1 MAQKY
6 ILFLIT
12 AALLQLE
19 VSSRPATN
27 ESTQTVDII
36 PNETVELNVAD
47 KERSIFYEPEIN
59 DKVESQSARDIVNK
73 IKVINDGL
81 KKPYRPQINFNN
93 PQSGEVVAID
103 GENLKKILDAIAL
116 GKLQSKSESVS
127 QYESNI
133 IQQKEEEKFKRF
145 LDSRALRAE
154 ANINSAMMPTMPI
167 PYITSMPVVVM
178 PHNLDGYNRH
188 YTVNNNLKYNTNNE
202 IYQTR
207 QEPSFPSFTSFL
219 QWPFAS
225 VFPFIIKDPFLTF
238 SQGGG
243 FNNLFEYGQ
252 NADVCTRKQKSERD
266 EDENENENSIFLT
279 PSDGT
284 MNTRRAR
291 GLRKRNIPNGS
302 PSQKLESGK
311 KAKKVYVTRPVSTKK
326 TTKKPYIVE
335 EVEEVKNED
344 VEGDLKFPF
353 GGFSF
358 FGDKRPVAPSPGFF
372 INRLRVR
379 KGGVAIA
386 GPGGVATA
394 GRGGTAI
401 VGAGGLAY
409 TQPGGLA
416 VAGPSAR
423 VVALSSDVDLN
434 SFVSRLQKDQNESI
448 PIAKQPIREGKLVAT
463 GPVVYYHPIEQTR
476 SNGPEESSLIPKPEY
491 YKFDENGF
499 LKTEDEDK
507 DSEYHLY
514 LSPSALAV
522 SGLKGTAV
530 ANPISQVVVRRGQTV
545 SIAYKPK
552 ATAIVGAGG
561 IAHADSTQYL
571 PFYGGAKGQYLEI
584 KKDIKGSI
592 LSEKIV
598 PEDMISNENIIKN
611 SEGNIQSKV
620 LAANLQNLKTYST
633 NLIKLHNL
641 GRKLGFLGNTEKS
654 RFKSQLMSLS
664 EAASNAIKIIDEI
677 GDDVD
682 SLFKQTNPATSQIK
696 NYDDDVGEEGVSV
709 GADEPQQDYIMDGAN
724 IAEAK
729 PIGLAVVGE
738 NGLAASRPIANAV
751 ASTGVAIAQPIATAI
766 AGIDPSLLGINFP
779 ENYNQQSGR
788 TNKERLYK
796 SINIAS

>member
-1 MAQKY
+1 MRY
-6 ILFLIT
+6 ITQNEIT

-266 EDENENENSIFLT
+266 EDENENENNIFLT

-401 VGAGGLAY
+401 VGAGG
-409 TQPGGLA
+409 
-416 VAGPSAR
+416 
-423 VVALSSDVDLN
+423 
-434 SFVSRLQKDQNESI
+434 
-448 PIAKQPIREGKLVAT
+448 
-463 GPVVYYHPIEQTR
+463 

-561 IAHADSTQYL
+561 IAHA
-571 PFYGGAKGQYLEI
+571 
-584 KKDIKGSI
+584 
-592 LSEKIV
+592 
-598 PEDMISNENIIKN
+598 
-611 SEGNIQSKV
+611 QSDLYIYEYKPPMD
-620 LAANLQNLKTYST
+620 NN
-633 NLIKLHNL
+633 
-641 GRKLGFLGNTEKS
+641 
-654 RFKSQLMSLS
+654 
-664 EAASNAIKIIDEI
+664 DEQTI
-677 GDDVD
+677 G
-682 SLFKQTNPATSQIK
+682 
-696 NYDDDVGEEGVSV
+696 
-709 GADEPQQDYIMDGAN
+709 
-724 IAEAK
+724 
-729 PIGLAVVGE
+729 
-738 NGLAASRPIANAV
+738 
-751 ASTGVAIAQPIATAI
+751 
-766 AGIDPSLLGINFP
+766 
-779 ENYNQQSGR
+779 
-788 TNKERLYK
+788 
-796 SINIAS
+796 